1 MKKVLFIICTIMII
15 LCLYPKNLFATDSLS
30 TDNSGMDSPS
40 TVIQDHKQEINDL
53 ERQISEMSEEYDLL
67 KDMDLYNF
75 ITNYITQGSS
85 EAEENSILN
94 NIKNYIFKHF
104 LGTLK
109 IMSFILIVA
118 LLSAFTDNVQRAF
131 SDNEVGRVA
140 YFCCYLV
147 VVILISKIFI
157 ENVNL
162 AVKSIR
168 DVSDFTISAIPMI
181 ITLIASSGSIT
192 EAAIMDPII
201 ISSITFISDVYIT
214 FLIPLILIY
223 AVTLFI
229 DKLSLDFKIDKLKS
243 FIKQFALTFQG
254 GIIAAFVGL
263 LSVRSMAT
271 KTLDQVF
278 QRTAKFA
285 VENFIPVVGKAFS
298 DAISTV
304 VGYSVLLKNAISIVG
319 MIVVIIVIV
328 VPIIKI
334 LIVGFM
340 LKFTASIIQ
349 PVCNNNLNDLI
360 YSAGDCLTLISS
372 CLITVSI
379 MVFIILSILAS
390 AGKVLIT

>member
-1 MKKVLFIICTIMII
+1 MKKVLFIVCTIMIV
-15 LCLYPKNLFATDSLS
+15 LYLYPVNTFGTDIP
-30 TDNSGMDSPS
+30 TRVYD
-40 TVIQDHKQEINDL
+40 DHRLEINEI
-53 ERQISEMSEEYDLL
+53 ERQVSEMSKEYDLL
-67 KDMDLYNF
+67 KDMDLYSF

-85 EAEENSILN
+85 EYEENGIMN
-94 NIKNYIFKHF
+94 KIVNHIFKFF
-104 LGTLK
+104 LATLK
-109 IMSFILIVA
+109 IMSFILIIA
-118 LLSAFTDNVQRAF
+118 LISSFTSNVQSAF
-131 SDNEVGRVA
+131 SDNQVGKVA

-168 DVSDFTISAIPMI
+168 DVSDFTISSIPI
-181 ITLIASSGSIT
+181 VITLIASSGGIA
-192 EAAIMDPII
+192 EAAVMDPII
-201 ISSITFISDVYIT
+201 ISSITFVSNIYIT

-223 AVTLFI
+223 SVALFI
-229 DKLSLDFKIDKLKS
+229 DKLSPDFKIDKLKA

-254 GIIAAFVGL
+254 GIVAAFVGL
-263 LSVRSMAT
+263 LMVRSMTT
-271 KTLDQVF
+271 KTLDQVI

-298 DAISTV
+298 DAISAV

-319 MIVVIIVIV
+319 MIVVIIIIVI
-328 VPIIKI
+328 PIIKI

-340 LKFTASIIQ
+340 FKFTASIIQ
-349 PVCNNNLNDLI
+349 PVCDKNLNDLI

-372 CLITVSI
+372 CLITVSV

-390 AGKVLIT
+390 AGKTLIT